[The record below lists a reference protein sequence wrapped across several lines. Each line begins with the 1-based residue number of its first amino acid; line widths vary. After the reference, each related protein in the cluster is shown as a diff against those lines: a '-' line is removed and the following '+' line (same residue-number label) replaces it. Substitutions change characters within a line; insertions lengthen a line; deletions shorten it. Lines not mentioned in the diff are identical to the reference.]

1 VAKTFKKGDRVK
13 YSAKFCRQIVATKD
27 IADRRFIVEEVVD
40 VRPVLLKIKDEADGR
55 TLGAL
60 ASNMEHAAAAEPCA

>member
-1 VAKTFKKGDRVK
+1 
-13 YSAKFCRQIVATKD
+13 
-27 IADRRFIVEEVVD
+27 
-40 VRPVLLKIKDEADGR
+40 LLKIKDEADGR